1 MIAIENV
8 RLFKEL
14 EARNKDLI
22 QSLEQQ
28 TATAEILRV
37 ISGSPTDV
45 APVFRVI
52 LEKANRLSNSAM
64 SVLWMHEGD
73 GIFRAVESVGI
84 NPEFV
89 NWISGRR
96 VTFAAP
102 AFNPRGPWRPLQL
115 HDVREIEP
123 YKKGDP
129 VWVQTADVAGIRT
142 LLMVPL
148 VREARCGTWPRGS
161 R

>member
-1 MIAIENV
+1 GGITIYRTEVRPFADKQIDLVSTFAAQAVIAIENV

-14 EARNKDLI
+14 EARNKDLGE
-22 QSLEQQ
+22 SLEQQ

-102 AFNPRGPWRPLQL
+102 AFNPR
-115 HDVREIEP
+115 
-123 YKKGDP
+123 
-129 VWVQTADVAGIRT
+129 
-142 LLMVPL
+142 
-148 VREARCGTWPRGS
+148 
-161 R
+161 